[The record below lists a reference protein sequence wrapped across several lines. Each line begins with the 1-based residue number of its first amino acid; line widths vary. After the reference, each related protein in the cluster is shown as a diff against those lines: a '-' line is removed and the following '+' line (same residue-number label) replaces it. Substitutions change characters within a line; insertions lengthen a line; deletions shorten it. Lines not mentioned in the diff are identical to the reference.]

1 MHAHTCRNILLNY
14 AVFSPDIGYI
24 QGMSDLLAPLLATL
38 DDESHAFW
46 CFAGLVQR
54 TVFVQA
60 PNDSHSIDTN
70 IVRSNALTAPY
81 PTDCAQTY
89 LLELLKY
96 FTPKFYVYLERM
108 GVEALELVFTHR
120 WMLLCFK
127 REFVQDDVLRVS
139 DAR

>member
-1 MHAHTCRNILLNY
+1 MSVATIESMIQKDVVRTDRLNPYYAGDDNANMDVMKYGHTHRRAHTCRNILLNY

-70 IVRSNALTAPY
+70 IVRAIVVLSS
-81 PTDCAQTY
+81 
-89 LLELLKY
+89 Y
-96 FTPKFYVYLERM
+96 FN
-108 GVEALELVFTHR
+108 
-120 WMLLCFK
+120 
-127 REFVQDDVLRVS
+127 
-139 DAR
+139 